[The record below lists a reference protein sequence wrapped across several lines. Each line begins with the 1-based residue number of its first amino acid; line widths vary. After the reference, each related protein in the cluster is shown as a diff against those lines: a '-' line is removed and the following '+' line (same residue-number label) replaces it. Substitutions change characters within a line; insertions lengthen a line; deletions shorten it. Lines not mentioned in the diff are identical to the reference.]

1 MSKIIFFS
9 AFLFNLFWL
18 LSAIGILLCR
28 AMGKNQIVLGGADS
42 PTSVFIA
49 IPSAIPTWLAAAVVT
64 FGLPYLI
71 VSIYM
76 YLRLKG

>member
-1 MSKIIFFS
+1 MAKVFFFC
-9 AFLFNLFWL
+9 AFFFNLFWL
-18 LSAIGILLCR
+18 LSAGILLLCR
-28 AMGKNQIVLGGADS
+28 TMGKNQIVLGGTDS

-76 YLRLKG
+76 YVRLKS